1 MMNTTEKI
9 VGLWHRPNVSGKET
23 DLAGLCAVLDAF
35 RSAGINT
42 VFLETFYHG
51 KTVFK
56 TDKVSYNDTVSSFT
70 YGEYPD
76 YATAFVL
83 EAGKRGIGVHAWVQD
98 FYIGV
103 HENIA
108 LVCDHPDWLLV
119 NQAGSIRHTTEGQG
133 FGGYIF
139 MDPANP
145 EVRAFLVSLYD
156 ELLTR
161 LPAIRGLNL
170 DYIRYPVSEFA
181 ENTDT
186 GYTAITMEAFA
197 KEWGF
202 VVNGEDPR
210 GDFRAQ
216 IEEKGL
222 QDAWTF
228 HRSEYITAF
237 VRQVRAMVT
246 QNHPGKVISTA
257 VFPEVEQ
264 TYQLKK
270 QNFKVWVDSGCI
282 DIVTPMVYFY
292 EASQIYDAVKYLKEI
307 CGNARCCTGL
317 YTTYHNQSTEA
328 LGQHMAASERAG
340 ADGVVF
346 FDSAKTFFQAAE
358 DYTGYLSDVLGK
370 NENV

>member
-1 MMNTTEKI
+1 MNRNERV
-9 VGLWHRPNVSGKET
+9 VGVWHRPNVSGKET
-23 DLAGLCAVLDAF
+23 DLAGLRAVLDQFQA
-35 RSAGINT
+35 AGINT

-51 KTVFK
+51 KAVFR
-56 TDKVSYNDTVSSFT
+56 TDKVKYHDAVAAFT

-83 EAGKRGIGVHAWVQD
+83 EAAKRGIGVHAWVQD

-103 HENIA
+103 DESVPLA
-108 LVCDHPDWLLV
+108 RDHQDWLLV
-119 NQAGSIRHTTEGQG
+119 NQWGSVRHTTEGQG

-139 MDPANP
+139 LDPANP

-156 ELLTR
+156 ELLTK
-161 LPAIRGLNL
+161 LPAIQGLNL
-170 DYIRYPVSEFA
+170 DYIRYPVSVFE

-186 GYTAITMEAFA
+186 GYTQITMQAFA
-197 KEWGF
+197 EK
-202 VVNGEDPR
+202 NGLALNSENLR
-210 GDFRAQ
+210 EDFRAQ
-216 IEEKGL
+216 IAEKGL
-222 QDAWTF
+222 ADGWTF
-228 HRSEYITAF
+228 HRSEYVTAF
-237 VRQVRAMVT
+237 VRQVRELVT
-246 QNHPGKVISTA
+246 EKYPEKLISTA

-292 EASQIYDAVKYLKEI
+292 EASQIYDAVKRLKSI
-307 CGNARCCTGL
+307 CGSAYCCTGL
-317 YTTYHNQSTEA
+317 YTTYHNQSPEA
-328 LGQHMAASERAG
+328 LAEHIAASDRAG

-358 DYTGYLSDVLGK
+358 DYLGYLEAAFGK
-370 NENV
+370 NKNV

>member
-23 DLAGLCAVLDAF
+23 DLAGLCAVLDMF

-51 KTVFK
+51 KTVFR
-56 TDKVSYNDTVSSFT
+56 TDKVSYNDKLSSFT
-70 YGEYPD
+70 YGDYPD

-83 EAGKRGIGVHAWVQD
+83 EAEKRGIGVHAWVQD

-103 HENIA
+103 DENTA
-108 LVCDHPDWLLV
+108 LVCDHSDWLLV
-119 NQAGSIRHTTEGQG
+119 NQWGSIRHTTEGQG

-145 EVRAFLVSLYD
+145 EVKAFLVSLYD

-186 GYTAITMEAFA
+186 GYTRITMDAFA
-197 KEWGF
+197 KSAGF
-202 VVNGEDPR
+202 TVDCENSRE
-210 GDFRAQ
+210 DFRAQ
-216 IEEKGL
+216 IESRAL
-222 QDAWTF
+222 LDAWIF
-228 HRSEYITAF
+228 HRSEYITEF
-237 VRQVRAMVT
+237 VRQVREMVT

-270 QNFKVWVDSGCI
+270 QNFKAWVDSGYI

-292 EASQIYDAVKYLKEI
+292 EAGQIHDAVKRLKKI
-307 CGNARCCTGL
+307 CSNAHCCTGL
-317 YTTYHNQSTEA
+317 YTTYHNQSAEA
-328 LGQHMAASERAG
+328 LGQHMAASESAG

-358 DYTGYLSDVLGK
+358 DYAGYLRGVFGK